1 VRNSVIFTLTRPDEV
16 PEDEVDG
23 TFIKH
28 EIIAKYIQTLG
39 DGGRSKRREA
49 VARPWC
55 TEDIRTLRVGVV
67 CFVWPEL
74 VSLMRKR

>member
-1 VRNSVIFTLTRPDEV
+1 MRNSVIFTLTRHDEV

-28 EIIAKYIQTLG
+28 EINAKHIQTFG
-39 DGGRSKRREA
+39 DGGRSKGTVA

-55 TEDIRTLRVGVV
+55 TEEIRTLGVGVV
-67 CFVWPEL
+67 CFVWPTW
-74 VSLMRKR
+74 